1 MVALQQR
8 VGRWGEALLGS
19 SASFG
24 SRDQSLEGSGGIT
37 SGGFVGLAGWVE
49 SGSHAHVLRGTS
61 LL

>member
-49 SGSHAHVLRGTS
+49 SVDPGAS
-61 LL
+61 